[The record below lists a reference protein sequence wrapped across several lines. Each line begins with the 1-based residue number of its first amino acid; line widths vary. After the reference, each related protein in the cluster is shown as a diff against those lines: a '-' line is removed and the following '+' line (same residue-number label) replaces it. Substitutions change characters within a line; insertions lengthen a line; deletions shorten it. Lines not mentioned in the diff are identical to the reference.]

1 MGLAILPGVPNTEYG
16 NHRGFFGIRRQDFVV
31 EFIPARETH
40 PAVHFASGRP
50 VISVKFFAQSMK
62 VVLSQAFCFVQQ
74 RVDDLASGGG
84 VVELLDVVGN
94 DSKVRHGLTGGD
106 DLDAHAFGTGSS
118 LSVPRLF
125 AHTRA
130 CSIETKR
137 PAVTSSN
144 PS

>member
-1 MGLAILPGVPNTEYG
+1 MGLAILPGVPNAKHG
-16 NHRGFFGIRRQDFVV
+16 NGGGLFGIRWQDFVV

-40 PAVHFASGRP
+40 PSVHFASGRP
-50 VISVKFFAQSMK
+50 VISVKLFAQSMK

-74 RVDDLASGGG
+74 SVDDLASGGG
-84 VVELLDVVGN
+84 VGELLDVAG
-94 DSKVRHGLTGGD
+94 DAPEVRHGLTGRD